1 MELSN
6 YTMQALKNFASI
18 NSNVVIHPG
27 NTIMTMAEAKNVLGY
42 TTVSESFP
50 QTFGIYDLQ
59 EMLNVLGLVDNPRV
73 RFEDKYVLI
82 GDSTGRVEIK
92 YFFSD
97 TEMLTSPSKPIEMP
111 EPDVSFTLDQ
121 GTLNNLKRA
130 AAALGHNEVSIT
142 FVDNVIRLSILD
154 TENSTSNTYSIDV
167 DGECSLSECN
177 FIINITNLKMIP
189 GDYKVDISTKLI
201 SQFTNTSEELDL
213 KYWVALEKS
222 STFKE

>member
-1 MELSN
+1 
-6 YTMQALKNFASI
+6 
-18 NSNVVIHPG
+18 
-27 NTIMTMAEAKNVLGY
+27 
-42 TTVSESFP
+42 
-50 QTFGIYDLQ
+50 
-59 EMLNVLGLVDNPRV
+59 
-73 RFEDKYVLI
+73 
-82 GDSTGRVEIK
+82 
-92 YFFSD
+92 
-97 TEMLTSPSKPIEMP
+97 MLTSPSKPIEMP
-111 EPDVSFTLDQ
+111 EPDVSFVLDQ
-121 GTLNNLKRA
+121 TTLNNLKRA

>member
-59 EMLNVLGLVDNPRV
+59 EMLNVLGLVDKPRV
-73 RFEDKYVLI
+73 RFEDNYVLI

>member
-73 RFEDKYVLI
+73 RFEDNYVLI

-154 TENSTSNTYSIDV
+154 TENSTSNTYSSDV